1 MRIAYL
7 PLDERPVNT
16 DLVRDI
22 ATLSGGQL
30 LLPPEELLPNQRE
43 AGDADAL
50 GEWLRTIIGQEQ
62 VDTVVVSV
70 DMLAFGGLI
79 PSRTSADDVREA
91 LGRLEVL
98 TSVKQSLPQVP
109 IHGVSLVMRA
119 SDSYSAGEEPEYW
132 SSYGRDLHAYGGA
145 RHRDFLNRAALVDDQ
160 ATTAAGQAIPTD
172 VLLDFTHRRLRNHLV
187 NLTAIDMAARGIFD
201 TLVITSDDT
210 ATRSAGSLEQI
221 WLQNWSRV
229 LPGAGDVAFYPG
241 ADEVGA
247 VLLARAMTES
257 AGDPVRL
264 APVCPEP
271 EGWSRVA
278 EFENMP
284 LDQATIR
291 QIHAAGGVSAEA
303 ADAEVV
309 LVVHAPAP
317 AGFGRGSGQMGADGQ
332 DPVHRTVAAVAEHL
346 GAGRRVALA
355 DVRYSNGSDTG
366 LLHHLEQAGLVGQ
379 LWAYGGWN
387 TAGNTTGGV
396 VATAVAGV
404 LASRA
409 GQVDQS
415 AVQRLLLHRI
425 LEDHEYQGVLREQI
439 RARLHGQGV
448 LDDLGDRFPSG
459 QVEAAVAE
467 EIRGRLQAAADRLS
481 GPGRWTLRDVHLPW
495 HRLFEVG
502 FTLVPGPGKDGGP
515 DRAASP

>member
-30 LLPPEELLPNQRE
+30 LLPPDELLPDQRE

-50 GEWLRTIIGQEQ
+50 GEWLRTVIGQDQ

-70 DMLAFGGLI
+70 DMLAYGGLI

-91 LGRLEVL
+91 LGRLEAL
-98 TSVKQSLPQVP
+98 TNVKQSFPQVP

-119 SDSYSAGEEPEYW
+119 SDSYSAGEEPAYW

-145 RHRDFLNRAALVDDQ
+145 RHRDFLDRADQ
-160 ATTAAGQAIPTD
+160 GDGQTTTAAGEAVPAD
-172 VLLDFTHRRLRNHLV
+172 VLLDFTHRRLRNHMV
-187 NLTAIDMAARGIFD
+187 NLAAIDLAARGTFD

-210 ATRSAGSLEQI
+210 ATHSAGSLEQI

-247 VLLARAMTES
+247 VLLARAMTEN
-257 AGDPVRL
+257 AGAPVRL

-271 EGWSRVA
+271 QGWSRVA

-284 LDQATIR
+284 LDQATNR
-291 QIHAAGGVSAEA
+291 QIHAAGGVTAGA

-317 AGFGRGSGQMGADGQ
+317 AGFGRGSGQMGADGEE
-332 DPVHRTVAAVAEHL
+332 PAHRTVAAVAEHL

-366 LLHHLEQAGLVGQ
+366 LLHHLERAGLVGQ

-404 LASRA
+404 LAARA
-409 GQVDQS
+409 GQVDQR
-415 AVQRLLLHRI
+415 AVERLRLHRI

-439 RARLHGQGV
+439 RARLHRQGV
-448 LDDLGDRFPSG
+448 LDHLGDQFPST
-459 QVEAAVAE
+459 QVEAAVTE
-467 EIRGRLQAAADRLS
+467 EIRAHLQAAADRLS
-481 GPGRWTLRDVHLPW
+481 APGRWTLRDVQMPW

-502 FTLVPGPGKDGGP
+502 FTLIPGSGEGRAP
-515 DRAASP
+515 DQAIIL

>member
-1 MRIAYL
+1 MDLPAQGHQRSAVDELLPSVHAAQSGQIVAVPETDRVGGQVEPRVAEVLGHELLGHHLPGAIRGEGSVGHRRGGGDVSTGQGTPGKCHRRSVPRFDTCPPGRLRSHSGDAACSAPGPPARMSPMRIAYL
-7 PLDERPVNT
+7 PLDEPPVNT

-187 NLTAIDMAARGIFD
+187 NLTAKIG
-201 TLVITSDDT
+201 
-210 ATRSAGSLEQI
+210 
-221 WLQNWSRV
+221 
-229 LPGAGDVAFYPG
+229 
-241 ADEVGA
+241 
-247 VLLARAMTES
+247 RAH
-257 AGDPVRL
+257 V
-264 APVCPEP
+264 
-271 EGWSRVA
+271 
-278 EFENMP
+278 
-284 LDQATIR
+284 
-291 QIHAAGGVSAEA
+291 
-303 ADAEVV
+303 
-309 LVVHAPAP
+309 
-317 AGFGRGSGQMGADGQ
+317 
-332 DPVHRTVAAVAEHL
+332 
-346 GAGRRVALA
+346 
-355 DVRYSNGSDTG
+355 
-366 LLHHLEQAGLVGQ
+366 
-379 LWAYGGWN
+379 
-387 TAGNTTGGV
+387 
-396 VATAVAGV
+396 
-404 LASRA
+404 
-409 GQVDQS
+409 
-415 AVQRLLLHRI
+415 
-425 LEDHEYQGVLREQI
+425 
-439 RARLHGQGV
+439 
-448 LDDLGDRFPSG
+448 
-459 QVEAAVAE
+459 
-467 EIRGRLQAAADRLS
+467 
-481 GPGRWTLRDVHLPW
+481 
-495 HRLFEVG
+495 
-502 FTLVPGPGKDGGP
+502 
-515 DRAASP
+515 

>member
-30 LLPPEELLPNQRE
+30 LLPPEELLPDQRE

-50 GEWLRTIIGQEQ
+50 GEWLRTVVGQEQ

-79 PSRTSADDVREA
+79 PSRTSADDVRQA

-98 TSVKQSLPQVP
+98 TGVKQSFPQVP

-145 RHRDFLNRAALVDDQ
+145 RHRDFLDRAAQAGDQ
-160 ATTAAGQAIPTD
+160 ATTAAGQAVPTD

-210 ATRSAGSLEQI
+210 ATHSAGSLEQI

-229 LPGAGDVAFYPG
+229 LPGAGAVAFYPG
-241 ADEVGA
+241 AEEGGGVRR
-247 VLLARAMTES
+247 ARAITKN

-271 EGWSRVA
+271 QGWSRVA

-291 QIHAAGGVSAEA
+291 QIHAAGAVSAEA

-355 DVRYSNGSDTG
+355 DVRYSNGSDPG
-366 LLHHLEQAGLVGQ
+366 LLDHLEQAGLVGQ

-467 EIRGRLQAAADRLS
+467 EIRAQLQAAADRLS
-481 GPGRWTLRDVHLPW
+481 EPGRWTLRDVHLPW

-502 FTLVPGPGKDGGP
+502 FTLIPGPGKDGEP
-515 DRAASP
+515 DRVARP